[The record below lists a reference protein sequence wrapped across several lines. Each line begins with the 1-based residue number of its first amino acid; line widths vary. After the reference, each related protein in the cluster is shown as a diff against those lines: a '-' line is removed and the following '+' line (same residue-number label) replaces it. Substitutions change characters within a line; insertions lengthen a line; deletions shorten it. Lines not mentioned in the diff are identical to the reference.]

1 MSLDRRICFVEMRI
15 FGVDE
20 VRKRWKNNS
29 RAQFSDEIR
38 DKWELSRST
47 VPDDLYV
54 AAET

>member
-1 MSLDRRICFVEMRI
+1 MRLEKD
-15 FGVDE
+15 G
-20 VRKRWKNNS
+20 KNNS